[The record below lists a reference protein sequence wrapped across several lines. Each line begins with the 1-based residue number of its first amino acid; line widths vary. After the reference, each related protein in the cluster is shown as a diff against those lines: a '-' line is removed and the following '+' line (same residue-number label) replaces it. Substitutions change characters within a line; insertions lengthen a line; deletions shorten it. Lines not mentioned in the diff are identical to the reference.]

1 MALETSAKTAYNV
14 NDLFVAI
21 GIIVFKRLFFDYHLT
36 VAAAR
41 KLPKQQQ
48 PAANAQPTVEP
59 GVSGCFF
66 EAFFSSFFLFLDTA
80 FQAAASKGKSGCC

>member
-21 GIIVFKRLFFDYHLT
+21 GTFVYSNLKVFLIPFHYSRASIHLYHTL
-36 VAAAR
+36 AAR

-48 PAANAQPTVEP
+48 PAPNAQPTIEP
-59 GVSGCFF
+59 GVSV
-66 EAFFSSFFLFLDTA
+66 SIM
-80 FQAAASKGKSGCC
+80 